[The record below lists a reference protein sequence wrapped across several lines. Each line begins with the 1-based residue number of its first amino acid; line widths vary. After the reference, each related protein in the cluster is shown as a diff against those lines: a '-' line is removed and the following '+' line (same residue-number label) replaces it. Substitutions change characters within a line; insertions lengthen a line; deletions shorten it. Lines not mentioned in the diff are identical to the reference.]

1 MAEESGVEREDAP
14 ALNIGETAVVG
25 VADAD
30 CSALARPRVTR
41 MADVRGTLGWG
52 KRGGGQVLRGGA
64 EKRRDATRRARTLF
78 MVAFSRPAASR
89 PAQTPADSLPL
100 PHRATLAIS
109 TGNCIQSWT
118 DKILQTHTTT

>member
-64 EKRRDATRRARTLF
+64 EKRRDATRRAPPEPYL
-78 MVAFSRPAASR
+78 MSRLAE
-89 PAQTPADSLPL
+89 L
-100 PHRATLAIS
+100 RAS
-109 TGNCIQSWT
+109 TGPAR
-118 DKILQTHTTT
+118 